1 MLEECQVVNVD
12 AAARTIRVKR
22 LESND
27 MVSGEIQVFKGVVL
41 PEIDATVV
49 CSFANGKSYMLGELE

>member
-12 AAARTIRVKR
+12 PSARTIRVKR

-27 MVSGEIQVFKGVVL
+27 MVSGEIQVFKGTML

-49 CSFANGKSYMLGELE
+49 CSFSNGKSYMLGELE

>member
-12 AAARTIRVKR
+12 PAARTIRVKR

-27 MVSGEIQVFKGVVL
+27 MVSGEIQVFKGAML

-49 CSFANGKSYMLGELE
+49 CSFSNGKSYMLGELE

>member
-12 AAARTIRVKR
+12 AAAGTIRVKR

-27 MVSGEIQVFKGVVL
+27 MVSGEIQVFKGTML

-49 CSFANGKSYMLGELE
+49 CSFSNGKSYMLGELE

>member
-1 MLEECQVVNVD
+1 VNVD

-27 MVSGEIQVFKGVVL
+27 MVSGEIQVFKGAML

-49 CSFANGKSYMLGELE
+49 CSFSNGKSYMLGELE

>member
-12 AAARTIRVKR
+12 PVARTIRVKR

-27 MVSGEIQVFKGVVL
+27 MVSGEIQVFKHTTL
-41 PEIDATVV
+41 PEIDAFVV
-49 CSFANGKSYMLGELE
+49 CSFSGGKSYMLGELE

>member
-12 AAARTIRVKR
+12 AAERTIRVKR

-27 MVSGEIQVFKGVVL
+27 MVSGEIQVFKGTML

-49 CSFANGKSYMLGELE
+49 CSFSNGKSYMLGEIE